1 MGGVA
6 GVEVLGHGQ
15 NFQCADVRRQV
26 GVERLH
32 HLFRRDLA
40 SIAET
45 KRETPRMNAGI
56 GAGAAL
62 YIGAA
67 AQHPLHGVL
76 HSGADGRRIGLHLKP
91 AVIRAFIG
99 DP

>member
-1 MGGVA
+1 M
-6 GVEVLGHGQ
+6 
-15 NFQCADVRRQV
+15 D
-26 GVERLH
+26 
-32 HLFRRDLA
+32 
-40 SIAET
+40 
-45 KRETPRMNAGI
+45 AGI